1 MSEQVTVNVDKKTRV
16 VAHFN
21 KAHNSDP
28 QNIPPWVIKCNGKT
42 HYVHH
47 FEVAP
52 AVGFSTKETPD
63 NEATKASL
71 LFHNCLLTIVEKD
84 GSIEARIAK

>member
-1 MSEQVTVNVDKKTRV
+1 MEQTLVKVDKKTRV

-21 KAHNSDP
+21 KAHNTDP
-28 QNIPPWVIKCNGKT
+28 ANIPPWVIKCDGKT

-47 FEVAP
+47 FEVDAG
-52 AVGFSTKETPD
+52 VGFSTKETPD

-71 LFHNCLLTIVEKD
+71 LFRNCCLTINNRD
-84 GSIEARIAK
+84 GSIEARIGR